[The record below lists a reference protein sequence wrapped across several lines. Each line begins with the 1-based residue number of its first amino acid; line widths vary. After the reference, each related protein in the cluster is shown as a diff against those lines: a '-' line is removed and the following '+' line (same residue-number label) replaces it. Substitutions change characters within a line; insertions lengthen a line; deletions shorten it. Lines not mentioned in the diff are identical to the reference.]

1 MSKLL
6 QDELKK
12 GAWTAEE
19 DDLLR
24 RLIKQHG
31 PKNWSVIANGIIG
44 RSGKSC
50 RLRWCNQLNPDV
62 KKEPF
67 SQWEDAIVVR
77 AHKFHG
83 NKWAVIAKLLPG
95 RTDNAVKNHWNSTL
109 KRKYMSDQLE
119 NKYIDAGYGL
129 NWLLANPPHEHLAS
143 MPEQQHLA
151 KAHIAEEKT
160 GPAPEEGKQHP
171 LKQANR
177 NESKY
182 RNAELLSTELPGGIA
197 KVSVDVAM
205 KLLESLPQDTQTAL
219 VEASLLA
226 APAFQAQNTSFAKKS
241 SSTPNKSSQHKGQ
254 MHSAHHDMK
263 ENLPVRDAS
272 GLVPVQTNGVGSQV
286 PSDYDVYSQQGVI
299 AMMDKMAAD
308 VTAQGTIYA
317 DNTPTKQHCGQT
329 PVVSLPP
336 STTRKRI
343 KKG

>member
-1 MSKLL
+1 MIPQLPADRRLSFFYAICVSYV
-6 QDELKK
+6 Q
-12 GAWTAEE
+12 E

-31 PKNWSVIANGIIG
+31 PKNWSVIANGIVG

-50 RLRWCNQLNPDV
+50 RLRWCNQLNPEV

-109 KRKYMSDQLE
+109 KRKYISDQLE

-129 NWLLANPPHEHLAS
+129 NWLLANPPHEHIAS
-143 MPEQQHLA
+143 MSEQQQHMA
-151 KAHIAEEKT
+151 KAQFAERKT
-160 GPAPEEGKQHP
+160 GPEIEEGKQNRVE
-171 LKQANR
+171 QANR
-177 NESKY
+177 NESKH
-182 RNAELLSTELPGGIA
+182 RKAKLAATELPGGIA
-197 KVSVDVAM
+197 KVSVDIAM
-205 KLLESLPQDTQTAL
+205 KMLQSLPQDTQTAL

-226 APAFQAQNTSFAKKS
+226 APAFQVQNAFAKKS
-241 SSTPNKSSQHKGQ
+241 SLIPNKSPQRKSQA
-254 MHSAHHDMK
+254 HSARHDMK

-272 GLVPVQTNGVGSQV
+272 GLVPVQTNGMGSQV

-308 VTAQGTIYA
+308 VTAQ
-317 DNTPTKQHCGQT
+317 
-329 PVVSLPP
+329 
-336 STTRKRI
+336 
-343 KKG
+343 